1 MKFRTEYTAVPETG
15 FQLEYDRGVV
25 TLGSCFADN
34 IGQRLV
40 ETGWQAEVN
49 PCGVH
54 YNPLSIAQAIE
65 HALDPDYRPELRV
78 HPVTG
83 MAYCLDF
90 STKFSR
96 LEPEDALSVMYD
108 SLACLREA
116 LTSAQVLM
124 VTFGTSWV
132 YELADTGRVVANC
145 HKLPAATFRRRC
157 CSIQE
162 MTAAWYSIIDRL
174 TGGRT
179 GCASLQLNP
188 QLKFIFT
195 VSPVRHLAD
204 GFAGNARSKAR
215 LLLLCEQLAQ
225 LPNATY
231 FPAYEI
237 LTDDLR
243 DYRFYADDLAHPSPM
258 GADYI
263 FSKFADTYIPSSALP
278 LMAAARRDRLRAA
291 HRPILLKTRVRDKT
305 PQNQTTT
312 Y

>member
-1 MKFRTEYTAVPETG
+1 MKFRTEYTAVPEKG

-49 PCGVH
+49 PCGVL

-65 HALDPDYRPELRV
+65 HALDPDYRPELCV

-108 SLACLREA
+108 SLARLREA

-132 YELADTGRVVANC
+132 YELA
-145 HKLPAATFRRRC
+145 
-157 CSIQE
+157 
-162 MTAAWYSIIDRL
+162 
-174 TGGRT
+174 
-179 GCASLQLNP
+179 
-188 QLKFIFT
+188 
-195 VSPVRHLAD
+195 
-204 GFAGNARSKAR
+204 
-215 LLLLCEQLAQ
+215 
-225 LPNATY
+225 
-231 FPAYEI
+231 
-237 LTDDLR
+237 
-243 DYRFYADDLAHPSPM
+243 
-258 GADYI
+258 
-263 FSKFADTYIPSSALP
+263 
-278 LMAAARRDRLRAA
+278 AAAAVPSRR
-291 HRPILLKTRVRDKT
+291 
-305 PQNQTTT
+305 
-312 Y
+312 